1 MGDDILL
8 LLVYVLLSGV
18 FLVMTITINKRMKN
32 GYKIKDAPKYRLFN
46 GTENI
51 RGTIMLMVFFT
62 LFVIGYWGVKH
73 CLRIQPPSIAKI
85 DMALQKDPLLF
96 VLKEEEPE
104 TYQKFLIF
112 MKKIADND
120 IKSLSNEQ
128 LQQQFSQWMLQE
140 MNSVFRKRLLHASNA
155 TLHQYVTALLKE
167 LEYLEI
173 FGSDQCFLV
182 IFPDSKDVQPNAELF
197 RKATVFSDM
206 EKAKIALLREKNM
219 QMQSAVSKDETNV
232 VLTQV
237 YKNLLQHYGEKV
249 SLLTTPENAK
259 SVEERTF
266 LCDAYIEIY
275 KALNDPTDPVKMASM
290 RQMLLN
296 D

>member
-1 MGDDILL
+1 MNN
-8 LLVYVLLSGV
+8 YSSS
-18 FLVMTITINKRMKN
+18 FLN
-32 GYKIKDAPKYRLFN
+32 G
-46 GTENI
+46 
-51 RGTIMLMVFFT
+51 
-62 LFVIGYWGVKH
+62 
-73 CLRIQPPSIAKI
+73 C
-85 DMALQKDPLLF
+85 
-96 VLKEEEPE
+96 
-104 TYQKFLIF
+104 
-112 MKKIADND
+112 
-120 IKSLSNEQ
+120 
-128 LQQQFSQWMLQE
+128 
-140 MNSVFRKRLLHASNA
+140 FR
-155 TLHQYVTALLKE
+155 
-167 LEYLEI
+167 I